1 MTNRQTRASHK
12 IRLIR
17 RNQPLSLNE
26 LWFIL
31 IAILFI
37 GFFVLEGFDFGVGA
51 VVRFLGKN
59 DHEKRAYIET
69 IGPFWDA
76 NEVWLITAG
85 GAMFAAFPHWYATMF
100 SGFYIPLVFMLLA
113 LIIRGV
119 SFEFRGQLQAT
130 KWRNTWDWA
139 LFIGSF
145 LPPILW
151 GVVLANF
158 MTGMPIDQ
166 NKEMVGGFIQFLH
179 PFALLGGVMFL
190 FLCLTHGLQFITIR
204 TTGTLQ
210 ERARTAAK
218 RIAPFTI
225 ALTLA
230 FVGFGWKMTDIFT
243 NHGASWILLPLLA
256 WVALLAA
263 SFLNVK
269 QRDGWA
275 FAMTSLTIVFL
286 TASIFIGMF
295 PRIMISTISSA
306 YDLTIYNAASGAY
319 TLKMMSYF
327 SLTLLPFVLG
337 YQGWSYYVFRQRV
350 QQDGGKGYS

>member
-1 MTNRQTRASHK
+1 MS
-12 IRLIR
+12 
-17 RNQPLSLNE
+17 LSE
-26 LWFIL
+26 FWFIL

-37 GFFVLEGFDFGVGA
+37 GFFVLEGFDFGVGI
-51 VVRFLGKN
+51 VSRFLGKN
-59 DHEKRAYIET
+59 DLEKRAYINT

-100 SGFYIPLVFMLLA
+100 SGFYIPLVLMLLA
-113 LIIRGV
+113 LILRGV
-119 SFEFRGQLQAT
+119 SFEFRSKVNNP

-190 FLCLTHGLQFITIR
+190 LLCIVHGLQFITIR
-204 TTGTLQ
+204 TEGTLQ
-210 ERARTAAK
+210 ERARK
-218 RIAPFTI
+218 VGVKLAPFTI
-225 ALTLA
+225 LLLLVFILIGLYT
-230 FVGFGWKMTDIFT
+230 TDIFT
-243 NHGASWILLPLLA
+243 YHGSLWVIVPFLA
-256 WVALLAA
+256 LIALFAA
-263 SFLNVK
+263 NVLNIK
-269 QRDGWA
+269 KYDGWA
-275 FAMTSLTIVFL
+275 FALTSATIVLL

-295 PRIMISTISSA
+295 PRVMISSMNEA
-306 YDLTIYNAASGAY
+306 YHLTVYNASSGDY
-319 TLKMMSYF
+319 TLKIMSYF

-337 YQGWSYYVFRQRV
+337 YQAWSYYIFRKRIKKKDQLE
-350 QQDGGKGYS
+350 Y